1 MMLLF
6 NATECCGFCQT
17 SDFTF
22 SRNGVAFPGAD
33 GDGSGFGQVS
43 ACPPNL
49 YLDIAGALIHHILRL
64 TEVQRRLCESWEY

>member
-1 MMLLF
+1 MRLSAVDSVKRLI
-6 NATECCGFCQT
+6 
-17 SDFTF
+17 FTF

-49 YLDIAGALIHHILRL
+49 YLDIA
-64 TEVQRRLCESWEY
+64 